1 MTVSINRTGREINLI
16 PKTNQRY
23 GTAFQISD
31 EYGYNHVSAL
41 DIENC
46 NEVSWDGIEF
56 NRLLTKD
63 GVLYRF
69 VRWIGEYPFSGIII
83 EEIGTVERFDE
94 KEANDGAL

>member
-16 PKTNQRY
+16 PKTKQRY
-23 GTAFQISD
+23 GDAFQISD
-31 EYGYNHVSAL
+31 EYGYNHIPAL
-41 DIENC
+41 DIENY

-63 GVLYRF
+63 GLLYRF

-83 EEIGTVERFDE
+83 EEIGTVSKHPEERSE
-94 KEANDGAL
+94 E